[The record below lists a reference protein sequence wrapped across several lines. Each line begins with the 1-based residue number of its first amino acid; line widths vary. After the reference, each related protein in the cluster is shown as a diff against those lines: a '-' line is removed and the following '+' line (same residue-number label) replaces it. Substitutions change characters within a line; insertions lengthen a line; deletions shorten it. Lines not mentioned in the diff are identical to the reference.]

1 MSLGGGKIEALRASK
16 KTFSEM
22 SLEERD
28 GLVLALLAEADG
40 GLKPGD
46 LCAKVCGDV
55 AGDPR
60 VFGTLG
66 STLKRLRKAGKV
78 DLSGRRWSITDAGK
92 EPIDAGEPHPKPPP
106 SGFAGSA
113 DGSPVPGEDDE
124 TGVDA

>member
-1 MSLGGGKIEALRASK
+1 VSLGGGKLEAFRASR
-16 KTFSEM
+16 KTFSEL
-22 SLEERD
+22 SIEERD
-28 GLVLALLAEADG
+28 ALVLELLAQAEG

-60 VFGTLG
+60 IFGTLG

-78 DLSGRRWSITDAGK
+78 ETGSGRRWSVTEAGK
-92 EPIDAGEPHPKPPP
+92 PVHAEPQG
-106 SGFAGSA
+106 
-113 DGSPVPGEDDE
+113 DE